1 MAKPIGITLGVAG
14 TKTPLPPEAV
24 LAHAK
29 PLQVEVTELP
39 AKQVKSKRSKKVEV
53 PQPPQAD
60 EPSSGPVI
68 ELNLPAEE
76 ES

>member
-1 MAKPIGITLGVAG
+1 MANPIGITLGVAG

-39 AKQVKSKRSKKVEV
+39 APPVRSKRSKKVQV
-53 PQPPQAD
+53 P
-60 EPSSGPVI
+60 EPTEAVEPTSAPVI
-68 ELNLPAEE
+68 ELTLPPEKE
-76 ES
+76 I